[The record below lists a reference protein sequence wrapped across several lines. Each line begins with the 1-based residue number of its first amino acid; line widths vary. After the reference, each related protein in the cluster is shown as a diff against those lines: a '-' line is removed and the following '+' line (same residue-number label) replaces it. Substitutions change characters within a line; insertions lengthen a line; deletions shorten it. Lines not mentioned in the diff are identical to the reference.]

1 MSDPLHPFGLVFH
14 RDRPD
19 LPIPGSPE
27 RCLARRVVE
36 DASGSLY
43 LLESLA
49 ASQVASRQTVA
60 AATHALA
67 RAGLAAVVAAHLP
80 CRHGG
85 FVATQHTPPLQLSR
99 FVPGAPL
106 PRPGYT
112 ERPEP
117 GQALGRFIADLRDCA
132 ASAKMPPHLPS
143 RSLAAYAAKLMRTLA
158 AAEPA
163 VFSRLAPLTK
173 AMAEF
178 LDAEPGLPRALCHGD
193 LHPENAVWD
202 GFELLAVFDWEF
214 AGTAHELYD
223 VAGALGCMGIENPR
237 TFAAGAG
244 AAMIRTL
251 RDRGVLHPGNLPWL
265 KSAVMAGRLGWL
277 AEWLRK
283 NDREMVEMELDYL
296 ELLAR

>member
-1 MSDPLHPFGLVFH
+1 MSDPLRPFGLVFR

-27 RCLARRVVE
+27 RCLSRRVVE
-36 DASGSLY
+36 DAAGDLY

-49 ASQVASRQTVA
+49 ASHVPRRQTVA
-60 AATHALA
+60 AATSALA
-67 RAGLAAVVAAHLP
+67 RAGLAAAAAYLP
-80 CRHGG
+80 CLDGG
-85 FVATQHTPPLQLSR
+85 FVAASESLHMQLSR

-106 PRPGYT
+106 PRPDYAAHDG
-112 ERPEP
+112 P
-117 GQALGRFIADLRDCA
+117 GVALGRFVADLRDA
-132 ASAKMPPHLPS
+132 ATRAALPANLPE
-143 RSLAAYAAKLMRTLA
+143 RRLADYAAGLMRTLA

-163 VFSRLAPLTK
+163 VFARLAPLAA
-173 AMAEF
+173 AMGDF
-178 LDAEPGLPRALCHGD
+178 LDAEPTLPRTLNHGD
-193 LHPENAVWD
+193 LHPENAIWD
-202 GFELLAVFDWEF
+202 GFDLAAVIDWEF
-214 AGTAHELYD
+214 VGTAHELYD
-223 VAGALGCMGIENPR
+223 VAGALGCMGIEDPR

-265 KSAVMAGRLGWL
+265 RPAIMAGRLGWL

-283 NDREMVEMELDYL
+283 DDREMVEMELDYL